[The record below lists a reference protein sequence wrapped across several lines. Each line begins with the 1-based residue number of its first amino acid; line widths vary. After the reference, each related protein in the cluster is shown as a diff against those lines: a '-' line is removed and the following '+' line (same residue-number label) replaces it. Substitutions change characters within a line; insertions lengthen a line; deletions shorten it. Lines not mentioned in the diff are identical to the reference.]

1 MQRFVL
7 IALAWGN
14 MGLDNHFLKYIYIYI
29 YICEKMIPNITERI
43 EI

>member
-29 YICEKMIPNITERI
+29 YIMIENDSKYN
-43 EI
+43 